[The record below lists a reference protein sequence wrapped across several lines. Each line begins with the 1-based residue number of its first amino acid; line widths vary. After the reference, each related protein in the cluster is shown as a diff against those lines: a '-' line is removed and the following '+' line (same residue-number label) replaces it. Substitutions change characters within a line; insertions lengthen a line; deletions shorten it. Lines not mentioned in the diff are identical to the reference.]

1 MIADFFTKPLQG
13 IIFTTF
19 RDFIMNVASG
29 NAKDITKHRS
39 VLKNISEDHRSELN
53 TVLGY
58 GAENGF
64 TLVTR
69 KYRKEKVSNTN
80 KMNTIRKGTNGHTI
94 KRLSTEVRNSEGKRI
109 SNIAIQNG
117 RT

>member
-1 MIADFFTKPLQG
+1 M
-13 IIFTTF
+13 
-19 RDFIMNVASG
+19 
-29 NAKDITKHRS
+29 
-39 VLKNISEDHRSELN
+39 KNISEDHRSELN